1 MKYNKD
7 YFTGM
12 EHLADAILYELGRI
26 ADYYEDMS
34 RTYERQEYY
43 SNIEEGIDKAMD
55 VVEKILYM
63 QLEVKGGERKNEIH
77 N

>member
-34 RTYERQEYY
+34 RTYEGEEYY

>member
-12 EHLADAILYELGRI
+12 EHLADAILCELERI
-26 ADYYEDMS
+26 ADYYEEMS
-34 RTYERQEYY
+34 RTYKGEEYY
-43 SNIEEGIDKAMD
+43 GNLEEGIGKAMD

-63 QLEVKGGERKNEIH
+63 QLAKGEE
-77 N
+77 